1 MPPSQTSAA
10 LAASLVVAGGSG
22 TAEDAAV
29 VRPEIAKLPVDM
41 LDFLTRKNARIV
53 ACRES
58 VTDVETS
65 LRDVVPRGWEGL
77 VPRRT
82 WDDVPGTYL
91 AQGKRVI
98 VATISAP
105 GGGRKVPD
113 MGAGHG
119 SANLAV
125 HETLHGRH
133 RLADSVLKT
142 KSFRQARQADFGRLP
157 DYLRQDGV
165 AGLEETYAESGARFF
180 QRDPGLAADWPALF
194 AFWSGAPI
202 PAAPAGGSA
211 FLASVG
217 GAGAERAVPTGPAI
231 GTAEMADDG
240 TITLDLRAARRGAVG
255 HALFVVR
262 RGDPDYEQVR
272 DQHFPGLRGASVLA
286 TLNAGPKSVLIRPPN
301 GR

>member
-1 MPPSQTSAA
+1 MPPPQTSAA

-22 TAEDAAV
+22 AAADVAV
-29 VRPEIAKLPVDM
+29 VRPEIAKLPVDI
-41 LDFLTRKNARIV
+41 LNFLIGKGAKVV
-53 ACRES
+53 ACRDS

-65 LRDVVPRGWEGL
+65 LRNVVPRGWEDL
-77 VPRRT
+77 RPKRT
-82 WDDVPGTYL
+82 WDSVPGTYL

-133 RLADSVLKT
+133 RLADNVLKAARF
-142 KSFRQARQADFGRLP
+142 KQARQADFGRLP
-157 DYLRQDGV
+157 DYLRQEGV

-180 QRDPGLAADWPALF
+180 QRDPGLATDWPALF

-202 PAAPAGGSA
+202 PPAPPGGSA
-211 FLASVG
+211 VLASVG
-217 GAGAERAVPTGPAI
+217 GAQAERAAPAGGAI
-231 GTAEMADDG
+231 GVAEMADDG
-240 TITLDLRAARRGAVG
+240 TIMLDLRAAKRGALG
-255 HALFVVR
+255 HALFVIR
-262 RGDPDYEQVR
+262 REDPDYEEVR
-272 DQHFPGLRGASVLA
+272 AQHFPGQGGASVLA
-286 TLNAGPKSVLIRPPN
+286 SLSGGSRKVLIRPMN
-301 GR
+301 GD